1 MNRQERRK
9 RERAVE
15 KDMSILKKLPE
26 KDLLRINEIVNK
38 LSKQKA
44 DEALNIL
51 DRSFSAVL
59 VSRGMT
65 FKEVEDLQDELG
77 EFMKEDQEK
86 LIELE
91 RGNIDMAKLQ
101 KEVREYIEELIKN
114 GKLRKEIVEEVMFK
128 FPKISKT
135 SANNAFGKIMEELEV
150 KDAAAYILEDNKELK
165 KLLAEDK
172 EEVKVPVVKKVE
184 ISKEEKEV
192 SKLKIRRIELEGEF
206 GTYTKEGNKV
216 VAGEITFN
224 NFEELQEYKKK
235 EIELF
240 NLRMKEIEDVYNA
253 EVI

>member
-65 FKEVEDLQDELG
+65 FKEVEYLQDELG